1 MNKQLFLS
9 IDFDGTIVEEGFP
22 GIGKIKPRTV
32 ELMKQAKELGHV
44 IIVWTA
50 RSVEY
55 LVHAKLFLDENNIPY
70 DYINENP
77 EDEYAKKGIQG
88 RKLFSHVYLDD
99 RAVHVDDIEEVFHML
114 GLENR
119 KYGYLMRDI
128 PIVEPYYF
136 DKRKKEV
143 LTNFDDLV
151 VMEEGEKV
159 EILKVFSSNKLGS
172 KLAVVFSEK
181 HSESTV
187 VSYDFL
193 EFAVKRS

>member
-136 DKRKKEV
+136 DKR
-143 LTNFDDLV
+143 NNA
-151 VMEEGEKV
+151 KV
-159 EILKVFSSNKLGS
+159 HNKL
-172 KLAVVFSEK
+172 V
-181 HSESTV
+181 
-187 VSYDFL
+187 DFL
-193 EFAVKRS
+193 VEKIESGEIIVID

>member
-1 MNKQLFLS
+1 MKEQLFLS

-22 GIGKIKPRTV
+22 EIGKIKPRTV
-32 ELMKQAKELGHV
+32 ELMKQAKEQGHI

-50 RSVEY
+50 RSDIHLEK
-55 LVHAKLFLDENNIPY
+55 AREFLIKNEIPY
-70 DYINENP
+70 HFINENP

-99 RAVHVDDIEEVFHML
+99 RAVHVDDIEDVFHML

-136 DKRKKEV
+136 GKSKKEV
-143 LTNFDDLV
+143 LVNFDDLV

-159 EILKVFSSNKLGS
+159 EILKVFSTNKLGS

-187 VSYDFL
+187 ISYDFL
-193 EFAVKRS
+193 VF